1 MDSLDILIIRGRSY
15 HPQTQGSVKSS
26 NGTFKDRLASIILEI
41 GKKEW
46 IDALSSIIDTIN
58 TTCSSSLPLHII
70 LYKVWFG
77 QKPI

>member
-26 NGTFKDRLASIILEI
+26 NGTFKDYLASTILEI
-41 GKKEW
+41 KKKDW
-46 IDALSSIIDTIN
+46 INALPSIIETIN
-58 TTCSSSLPLHII
+58 TTRPSSLPSYVT

-77 QKPI
+77 